1 MQLVSMAAEE
11 EEEEEEEEGDN
22 FIRNGEHADSPSF
35 DDSEHDR
42 ERKRERKSDRSNY
55 AQNRKS
61 LQKRS
66 GAHDKPGRS
75 FRVA

>member
-1 MQLVSMAAEE
+1 MQLMSMAA
-11 EEEEEEEEGDN
+11 EEEEEEEGDN

-35 DDSEHDR
+35 DDSDHE
-42 ERKRERKSDRSNY
+42 RERKSDRSNY